1 MGRRAIM
8 AREDRTLRKVN
19 KVLARVEKHIED
31 TKEALEDLEI
41 EFEVLKATVKRLK
54 NAPVQTE
61 EVIEEPDEEVDLENS
76 TNITMRKF

>member
-1 MGRRAIM
+1 M

-54 NAPVQTE
+54 NAPVQAD
-61 EVIEEPDEEVDLENS
+61 EVIEESEEEVDLENS
-76 TNITMRKF
+76 TSITMRKF

>member
-1 MGRRAIM
+1 M

-76 TNITMRKF
+76 TSITMRKF

>member
-1 MGRRAIM
+1 M

-41 EFEVLKATVKRLK
+41 EFEVLGYREAV
-54 NAPVQTE
+54 E
-61 EVIEEPDEEVDLENS
+61 ERPRS
-76 TNITMRKF
+76 RGSHRGA

>member
-1 MGRRAIM
+1 M

-31 TKEALEDLEI
+31 TREALEDLEI

-54 NAPVQTE
+54 NAPVQAD
-61 EVIEEPDEEVDLENS
+61 EVIEEPEEEVDLENS
-76 TNITMRKF
+76 TSITMRKF

>member
-1 MGRRAIM
+1 M

-19 KVLARVEKHIED
+19 KVLVRVEKHIED

-54 NAPVQTE
+54 NAPVQAE
-61 EVIEEPDEEVDLENS
+61 EVIEEPEEEVDLCLLYTS
-76 TNITMRKF
+76 PSPRDS

>member
-1 MGRRAIM
+1 M

-31 TKEALEDLEI
+31 TREALEDLEI
-41 EFEVLKATVKRLK
+41 EFEVLKATIKRLK
-54 NAPVQTE
+54 NAPVQAE
-61 EVIEEPDEEVDLENS
+61 ELIKEPEEEIDLENS

>member
-1 MGRRAIM
+1 M

-54 NAPVQTE
+54 NAPVQAD
-61 EVIEEPDEEVDLENS
+61 EVIEEPEEEVDLENS
-76 TNITMRKF
+76 TSITMRKF

>member
-1 MGRRAIM
+1 M

-54 NAPVQTE
+54 NVPVQAD
-61 EVIEEPDEEVDLENS
+61 EVIEEPEEEVDLENS
-76 TNITMRKF
+76 TSITMRKF